1 MAYRVLVGSSNGQ
14 VLSKSGFFADFKS
27 ARSELVSQL
36 LLTGLEGVEIDHIE
50 MEQQLAV
57 AEALDQE
64 HFNTPF
70 ILGGYAHVIYKQRKG
85 AINNA

>member
-14 VLSKSGFFADFKS
+14 VLSKSGFFADFES
-27 ARSELVSQL
+27 ARNELVTQLLITGLEAPDIDHEKFGELVSMAEF
-36 LLTGLEGVEIDHIE
+36 LTK
-50 MEQQLAV
+50 
-57 AEALDQE
+57 E

-70 ILGGYAHVIYKQRKG
+70 VLGDYAHVIYKQRKG